1 MFHIEKIEKI
11 IVTMIFMGH
20 STNDS
25 ILERDSFNATYG
37 VLKSMAVWTTW
48 QELRNTYHTGMQE
61 TLG

>member
-25 ILERDSFNATYG
+25 ILERDSFNGTYG
-37 VLKSMAVWTTW
+37 VLKSMAV
-48 QELRNTYHTGMQE
+48 
-61 TLG
+61 